1 MTFRKISFKKLVLS
15 IIVFGTAFH
24 LSAQTISVDDNYA
37 QEISRIR
44 QVLGKDSS
52 GFSFSVRPMDLYQD
66 SLLNR
71 LAGSRNLAGDTS
83 VYSPGIEFRILPVSL
98 LSEYNLNRPYGY
110 NNGPLYPNR
119 GLQELF
125 STGFYFR
132 LGFLKVQAKPEF
144 VYAQNKP
151 FPGFADVQSGNDNA
165 RLLQSYFAIVNGID
179 APERF
184 GSSPLQKFH
193 PGQSKVT
200 LNFGKVEIGVST
212 ENMWWGPGVK
222 NSIMMSNSAPGFLHW
237 TFNSSAPVKTSIG
250 TFEWQL
256 IGGYLNQSGYLPTDT
271 NKLIYG
277 HNLFIPKPSVTR
289 YLSAYTINWHPKWMT
304 GFFVGF
310 SEYSYMNIDSAYRH
324 YGLIKK
330 IIPVIAGSSNQA
342 NTVSANS
349 NGDNEDF
356 AFAINFRQ
364 VFEKEKA
371 EVYFEWARNDHWANL
386 SDLLQ
391 EPEHSSAYTLGGR
404 KLYDL
409 AGGRF
414 LQVKLELTHLQS
426 SPTYLLRD
434 EPVWYVHLEPPQD
447 GYTNE
452 GRYLGAGIGPGSNSL
467 MIDLSYLSGEDSFG
481 IQTERL
487 VHDNDLYYA
496 AFSGTNVFYQHW
508 VDLANTFY
516 VNIKRGPFLISSE
529 LTPVYTLNYE
539 YRKSSIFNLH
549 ARVTLSFYFN

>member
-1 MTFRKISFKKLVLS
+1 
-15 IIVFGTAFH
+15 
-24 LSAQTISVDDNYA
+24 
-37 QEISRIR
+37 
-44 QVLGKDSS
+44 
-52 GFSFSVRPMDLYQD
+52 
-66 SLLNR
+66 
-71 LAGSRNLAGDTS
+71 
-83 VYSPGIEFRILPVSL
+83 
-98 LSEYNLNRPYGY
+98 
-110 NNGPLYPNR
+110 
-119 GLQELF
+119 
-125 STGFYFR
+125 
-132 LGFLKVQAKPEF
+132 
-144 VYAQNKP
+144 
-151 FPGFADVQSGNDNA
+151 
-165 RLLQSYFAIVNGID
+165 LLQSYFAIVNGID

-184 GSSPLQKFH
+184 GSSSFQKFY
-193 PGQSKVT
+193 PGQSKIT
-200 LNFGKVEIGVST
+200 LNFGKVEFGAST
-212 ENMWWGPGVK
+212 ENIWWGPGVK

-237 TFNSSAPVKTSIG
+237 TFNSSAPVKTPIG

-256 IGGYLNQSGYLPTDT
+256 IGGYLKQSGYPPADT

-277 HNLFIPKPSVTR
+277 HGLLVPKPAVTR
-289 YLSAYTINWHPKWMT
+289 YLSAFTINWHPKWMT

-310 SEYSYMNIDSAYRH
+310 SEYSYMNIDSVYRH

-330 IIPVIAGSSNQA
+330 IIPVIAGSSNHA
-342 NTVSANS
+342 NTITSSS

-371 EVYFEWARNDHWANL
+371 EIYFEWARNDHWANL
-386 SDLLQ
+386 TDLLQ

-409 AGGRF
+409 AAGRF
-414 LQVKLELTHLQS
+414 IQVKLELTHLQS

-434 EPVWYVHLEPPQD
+434 EPVWYVHLQPPQD

-452 GRYLGAGIGPGSNSL
+452 GRYLGAGIGPGSNSF

-508 VDLANTFY
+508 VDLANTLY
-516 VNIKRGPFLISSE
+516 ANIKRGPFLISPE

-539 YRKSSIFNLH
+539 YKKSDSFNLR
-549 ARVTLSFYFN
+549 ARINLTYYFN